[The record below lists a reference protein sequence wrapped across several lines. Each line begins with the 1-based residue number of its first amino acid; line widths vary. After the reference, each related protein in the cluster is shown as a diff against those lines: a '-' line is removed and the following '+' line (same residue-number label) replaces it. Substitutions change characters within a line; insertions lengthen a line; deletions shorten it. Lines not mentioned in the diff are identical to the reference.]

1 MTMAD
6 EVPTGLQVLRQA
18 ERVVAA
24 SLPPGWAAADVGES
38 TKGSGDAVWVV
49 TAPDGTAVRYVVEA
63 KRSVQPRQLPDVV
76 ARARD
81 AGDHVLIVAAYLGT
95 RAQDILRDLGASYVD
110 TTGNVWLVAG
120 RPGLLV
126 ERIGASRDPW
136 PSDETLRS
144 LRGRGAGRAVRAL
157 VEFRAP
163 LGVRDLATRAEVP
176 LGSLSRTLDLLD
188 REGFVT
194 RGVRGRITDLDWEG
208 VIRRWCQDYDVN
220 QANHVVPFLEP
231 RGLNA
236 LTAKLAVA
244 PGDYAATGGFA
255 AQRFEPI
262 VPARQA
268 KLYVTDVSRAADAL
282 KLRSA
287 DTGANVLLAEPYDK
301 VVFERG
307 MVRDGLRVVSLGQLA
322 ADLLTGTG
330 REPSEGDE
338 LLGWMR
344 RNEDEWRA

>member
-1 MTMAD
+1 M
-6 EVPTGLQVLRQA
+6 
-18 ERVVAA
+18 
-24 SLPPGWAAADVGES
+24 
-38 TKGSGDAVWVV
+38 
-49 TAPDGTAVRYVVEA
+49 
-63 KRSVQPRQLPDVV
+63 
-76 ARARD
+76 
-81 AGDHVLIVAAYLGT
+81 
-95 RAQDILRDLGASYVD
+95 
-110 TTGNVWLVAG
+110 
-120 RPGLLV
+120 
-126 ERIGASRDPW
+126 
-136 PSDETLRS
+136 
-144 LRGRGAGRAVRAL
+144 
-157 VEFRAP
+157 
-163 LGVRDLATRAEVP
+163 
-176 LGSLSRTLDLLD
+176 
-188 REGFVT
+188 
-194 RGVRGRITDLDWEG
+194 
-208 VIRRWCQDYDVN
+208 IRRWCQDYDVN

-244 PGDYAATGGFA
+244 PSAYAATGGFA

-262 VPARQA
+262 APARQA

-287 DTGANVLLAEPYDK
+287 DSGANVLLAEPYDQ

-307 MVRDGLRVVSLGQLA
+307 TVRDGLRVVSLGQLA